1 VPEGKVK
8 FFDTAKCF
16 GYLITDDQ
24 EEIYVHA
31 GDLIDLIRKN
41 QRVAFEIEEDSGQK
55 SAVNVRVIKAKNR

>member
-1 VPEGKVK
+1 MLKGTVK

-16 GYLITDDQ
+16 GFIETPEK

-41 QRVAFEIEEDSGQK
+41 DLVSYDVETDNGK
-55 SAVNVRVIKAKNR
+55 LCAVNVRIVKRH

>member
-1 VPEGKVK
+1 MQKGTVK

-16 GYLITDDQ
+16 GFIETPEK

-41 QRVAFEIEEDSGQK
+41 DLVSYDVETDNGK
-55 SAVNVRVIKAKNR
+55 LCAVNVRIVKRH